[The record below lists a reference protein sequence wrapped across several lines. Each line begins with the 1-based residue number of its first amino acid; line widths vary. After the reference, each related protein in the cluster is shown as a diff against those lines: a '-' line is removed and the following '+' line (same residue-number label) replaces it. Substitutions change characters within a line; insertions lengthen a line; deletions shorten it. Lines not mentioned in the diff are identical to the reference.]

1 MKPEDRPAPERHEG
15 EATRAFLARV
25 LEAEGAPQHMV
36 SLAAEGHYDDYL
48 SPLPMPELQLHA
60 DAREAGLPQIASWVE
75 QGVFDGTREESEAW
89 ARSPE
94 GQAVFRE
101 LTQGPNRAQRRAKER
116 RERRHRR

>member
-1 MKPEDRPAPERHEG
+1 MVSEDRPAPERREG
-15 EATRAFLARV
+15 EATADFLSRV
-25 LEAEGAPQHMV
+25 LADEGAPPHMV
-36 SLAAEGHYDDYL
+36 SLAAEGHYDDYR

-60 DAREAGLPQIASWVE
+60 DAREAGLPQIAAWVE

-89 ARSPE
+89 AASPE